1 MFISIKTAKIILVT
15 GYVVG
20 VIGLLFKQNE
30 PVYYQLTWVFTL
42 LTLAILL
49 TFHKPFSVKFFV
61 ALLVVGIAGFTVEA
75 VGTNTGH
82 IFGEYSYG
90 KSLGIKVFETPLAM
104 IVNWM
109 LTVYLAVMFVG
120 KRVKPLW
127 LFALFASLLMVGYDI
142 VLEPVAIRLDMWS
155 WNEGVPPLQNY
166 IGWFV
171 VSLPLVAFLRPFT
184 HHASNPLA
192 GIVLFLQIAFFCIL
206 NLLMVLGFM

>member
-1 MFISIKTAKIILVT
+1 MFISIKTAKIILIA

-30 PVYYQLTWVFTL
+30 PVYFQLTWVFTL
-42 LTLAILL
+42 LTLVILL
-49 TFHKPFSVKFFV
+49 AFHKPFSIKFLV
-61 ALLVVGIAGFTVEA
+61 AILLVGIAGFAIEA
-75 VGTNTGH
+75 VGTNTGL

-90 KSLGIKVFETPLAM
+90 KSLGVKLFETPLTM

-127 LFALFASLLMVGYDI
+127 LFVILASLVMVGYDI

-171 VSLPLVAFLRPFT
+171 VSLPLVAFLRPYT

-192 GIVLFLQIAFFCIL
+192 GIVLLLQIVFFSIL

>member
-30 PVYYQLTWVFTL
+30 PIYYQLTWVFTL

-49 TFHKPFSVKFFV
+49 AFHKPFTVKFFV
-61 ALLVVGIAGFTVEA
+61 ALLLVGAAGFTIEA
-75 VGTNTGH
+75 VGTNTGLV
-82 IFGEYSYG
+82 FGEYLYG

-142 VLEPVAIRLDMWS
+142 ILEPVAIRLDMWNWS
-155 WNEGVPPLQNY
+155 QGVPPLQNY

-171 VSLPLVAFLRPFT
+171 VSLPLVAFLRRFS
-184 HHASNPLA
+184 SNSTNSLA
-192 GIVLFLQIAFFCIL
+192 GIVLFLQIAFFTVL
-206 NLLMVLGFM
+206 NLLMVIGIM

>member
-49 TFHKPFSVKFFV
+49 AFHKPFSVKFFV
-61 ALLVVGIAGFTVEA
+61 ALLVVGTAGFTIEA
-75 VGTNTGH
+75 VGTNSGL

-109 LTVYLAVMFVG
+109 LTVYLTVIFVG

-127 LFALFASLLMVGYDI
+127 LFAMLASLLMVGYDI

-155 WNEGVPPLQNY
+155 WNVGVPPLQNY

-171 VSLPLVAFLRPFT
+171 VSLPLVVFLRPFT
-184 HHASNPLA
+184 HHASNPLT
-192 GIVLFLQIAFFCIL
+192 GIVLLLQIAFFSIL

>member
-20 VIGLLFKQNE
+20 VIGLLLKQNQ
-30 PVYYQLTWVFTL
+30 PVYYQLAWVFTL

-49 TFHKPFSVKFFV
+49 AFHKPFTVKFFV
-61 ALLVVGIAGFTVEA
+61 ALLLVGTAGFTIEA
-75 VGTNTGH
+75 VGTSTGL

-90 KSLGIKVFETPLAM
+90 KSLGIKVFDTPLTM

-127 LFALFASLLMVGYDI
+127 LFALLASLLMVGYDVI
-142 VLEPVAIRLDMWS
+142 LEPVAIRFDMWS
-155 WNEGVPPLQNY
+155 WSQGVPPMQNY

-171 VSLPLVAFLRPFT
+171 VSLPLVTFLRQFS
-184 HHASNPLA
+184 SNSSNSLA
-192 GIVLFLQIAFFCIL
+192 GIVLFLQIAFFSIL
-206 NLLMVLGFM
+206 NLLMVVGFM

>member
-1 MFISIKTAKIILVT
+1 MIISSKTAKIILVS

-30 PVYYQLTWVFTL
+30 PVYFQLTWVFTL

-49 TFHKPFSVKFFV
+49 AFHKPFTVKFFV
-61 ALLVVGIAGFTVEA
+61 ALLLVGIAGFTIEA
-75 VGTNTGH
+75 VGTNTGL
-82 IFGEYSYG
+82 IFGKYSYG
-90 KSLGIKVFETPLAM
+90 KSLGIKVFETPLTM

-127 LFALFASLLMVGYDI
+127 LFVILASLVMVGYDI

-171 VSLPLVAFLRPFT
+171 VSLPFVAFLRPFT